1 MIKEEELFIKII
13 FKDES
18 LNKKEVESIDLEKL
32 VIFSSSHL
40 MLPCL
45 YYNIKAKGYLSLFP
59 KDFIDYTKNIYE
71 INKNRNI
78 RGITE
83 INELKKIMDKANIQF
98 ILLKGAASLVN
109 NYYSDLGERM
119 IFDIDFLIREEDKE
133 RTEEILSK
141 NNYFET
147 DSILFFEK
155 KHLQKR
161 VKKNYLFGIEPH
173 IKLLNK
179 KNNFIKINFDSK
191 NNFNKNKLDEN
202 SFLKHSIYNYQIN
215 DNGYYNFN
223 YSYRSIYDTLK
234 IIEKNK
240 FKKLKIKNTK
250 ELIRYFDII
259 GELKIFDSKKIGVK
273 SNNYN
278 IIIFNLIR
286 RFKFLRKTNIL
297 LNNLFLKVDKIPSQ
311 LKLFI
316 KNKEYR
322 NYLANKPIKKN

>member
-18 LNKKEVESIDLEKL
+18 INKKEVESIDLEKL
-32 VIFSSSHL
+32 VMFSSSHL
-40 MLPCL
+40 MIPCL
-45 YYNIKAKGYLSLFP
+45 YYNIKAKGYLNLFP
-59 KDFIDYTKNIYE
+59 KDFIDYTKKIYE

-83 INELKKIMDKANIQF
+83 INELKKIMDKANIKF
-98 ILLKGAASLVN
+98 ILLKGAALLVN

-133 RTEEILSK
+133 MTKKILSK

-161 VKKNYLFGIEPH
+161 VKKNHLFGIEPH

-179 KNNFIKINFDSK
+179 KNNLIKINFDSK
-191 NNFNKNKLDEN
+191 KNFVEN
-202 SFLKHSIYNYQIN
+202 DLLKHSIYNYQIN
-215 DNGYYNFN
+215 DYGYSNFS
-223 YSYRSIYDTLK
+223 YSFRSIYDTLK

-240 FKKLKIKNTK
+240 FKKLEIKNTK

-297 LNNLFLKVDKIPSQ
+297 LNYLFLKVDKIPSQ